1 MTGYTERT
9 VKKEIESL
17 KFKNSFERL
26 AVKKK
31 GREWRSKW
39 GGASNHPR
47 DD

>member
-1 MTGYTERT
+1 MTGYRT

-31 GREWRSKW
+31 EGD
-39 GGASNHPR
+39 GGANGVGQSNHPG
-47 DD
+47 DDW